1 MNLEK
6 WIWEKKKKKLNITT
20 KEAAA
25 SNTIIANVLKETS
38 DSCNP
43 VLQQIWKDKILKNCQ
58 FSENVKLQITPVF
71 KQDDKILA
79 KN

>member
-1 MNLEK
+1 MNLRD
-6 WIWEKKKKKLNITT
+6 IEKKKKKLNITT
-20 KEAAA
+20 KEAVV
-25 SNTIIANVLKETS
+25 SNSIIANVLKEIS

-43 VLQQIWKDKILKNCQ
+43 VLQQIWNDKILKNYQ
-58 FSENVKLQITPVF
+58 FSENVKSQITPVF